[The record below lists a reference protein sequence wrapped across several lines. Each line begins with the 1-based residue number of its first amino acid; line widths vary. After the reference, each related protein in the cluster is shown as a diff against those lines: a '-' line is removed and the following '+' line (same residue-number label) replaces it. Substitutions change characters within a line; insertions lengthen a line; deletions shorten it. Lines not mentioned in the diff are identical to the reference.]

1 MGNRVDKFIK
11 TNGCFN
17 GTFSENYLGYQLQNV
32 LLTINELK
40 ANNDFKTNEDRPY
53 TFSVLQ

>member
-1 MGNRVDKFIK
+1 MGNRVDKFVK

-40 ANNDFKTNEDRPY
+40 ANNDINTNEDRTY
-53 TFSVLQ
+53 IFSVLQ

>member
-1 MGNRVDKFIK
+1 MDKFVK
-11 TNGCFN
+11 TNDSSMER
-17 GTFSENYLGYQLQNV
+17 FSENNMGYQLQNV

-40 ANNDFKTNEDRPY
+40 ANNDINTNEDRTY